1 MTPRSV
7 LARFLVLTAFRWLP
21 VGLMIPVWVLLPLD
35 RGLSIAEVGLALSL
49 QGFVVL
55 ALELPTGG
63 LADAIGRRPVLLAA
77 SVLQLVSI
85 GVFAVAHTFWPL
97 VAFAVLQGVHRALD
111 SGPLDA
117 WYVDAAQA
125 ADPDA
130 RIDKGM
136 SAYGTVLGISVAAGA
151 IGSGGLVALGPAG
164 VVDALVLPVLLALA
178 IAAVSV
184 VAVAV
189 LMTEDRP
196 RRAGSLRASVVATP
210 RTIADGFA
218 LLRGSP
224 VLLALVA
231 VELFWGFGM
240 GTFESL
246 FPVRLAE
253 VAGGSEAAAALTG
266 PAASVAWLASAGGAV
281 VAGLLTARLGSA
293 PIALVTRIGQG
304 VAVVLMGL
312 LAGPAGLLAAYLAC
326 YAVHGASNAAHMTL
340 LHRQATG
347 EVRATVVSL
356 NSMVS
361 QPAGAIG
368 MIVLTALAGGVSVS
382 VAMYVG
388 GVVLALAA
396 PLYLPAWRQDR
407 A

>member
-151 IGSGGLVALGPAG
+151 IGSGGLVALGPVG
-164 VVDALVLPVLLALA
+164 GVDALLLPVLLALV
-178 IAAVSV
+178 IAASSV

-196 RRAGSLRASVVATP
+196 RRAGSLRESFAATP
-210 RTIADGFA
+210 RTVAEGFG
-218 LLRGSP
+218 LLRRSP
-224 VLLALVA
+224 VLLALVS

-368 MIVLTALAGGVSVS
+368 MIVLTALAGRVSVS

>member
-1 MTPRSV
+1 MTSRSV
-7 LARFLVLTAFRWLP
+7 LVRFLVLTAFRWVP

-35 RGLSIAEVGLALSL
+35 RGLGIAEVGLALSV

-77 SVLQLVSI
+77 CVLQLVSI
-85 GVFAVAHTFWPL
+85 GVFAVAHTFWAL
-97 VAFAVLQGVHRALD
+97 VAFAVLQGLHRALD

-117 WYVDAAQA
+117 WFVDTVQA
-125 ADPDA
+125 LDPDA

-136 SAYGTVLGISVAAGA
+136 SAYGTVLGTSVAAGA
-151 IGSGGLVALGPAG
+151 IGSGGLVALGPADG
-164 VVDALVLPVLLALA
+164 VDALLLPVLLALA
-178 IAAVSV
+178 IAALSV

-189 LMTEDRP
+189 LMVEDRP
-196 RRAGSLRASVVATP
+196 GRAGSVRASFVATP
-210 RTIADGFA
+210 RTIADGFG

-224 VLLALVA
+224 VLLALVS

-240 GTFESL
+240 ATFESL

-253 VAGGSEAAAALTG
+253 LAGGSEAAAALTG
-266 PAASVAWLASAGGAV
+266 PAASAAWLASAGGAV
-281 VAGLLTARLGSA
+281 IAGVLSSRLGSA
-293 PIALVTRIGQG
+293 PIAMATRIGQG
-304 VAVVLMGL
+304 GAVVLMGL
-312 LAGPAGLLAAYLAC
+312 VAGPAGLLTAYLVC
-326 YAVHGASNAAHMTL
+326 YAVHGASNAAHLTL

-361 QPAGAIG
+361 QPAGAVG

-396 PLYLPAWRQDR
+396 PLYLPAWRQSR
-407 A
+407 R